1 LRNLGLHIII
11 FTFWASLSYAQDL
24 HYSQFYNSPLNISP
38 ALTGIF
44 NGDKRVA
51 LSARDQWRSVPVPWL
66 TFSGSYDQ
74 KFYKK
79 NRNKNFFGGGVLF
92 NYDRQGDSKI
102 TLMNVA
108 LTGTYN
114 HILTK
119 KNILTL
125 GAGLGY
131 ASRGFNQTSLS
142 WDKQWN
148 GDSFDPSLPSGE
160 NITGDMISMVETNLG
175 VNYRFQEHDREHYDF
190 GIAVHHILQPSA
202 RFSTN
207 GFPISL
213 PRRYSGYAMA
223 SFPVFDNLNVDLS
236 FLHQSQNSYNETLF
250 GALVNLYVNRQR
262 GKETNLHVGVGY
274 RTSESLFPKVAIEYG
289 PYYVGLSYDVD
300 LSRFNTATDNKGGP
314 ELHFKYTIKSVKPLG
329 LFKACPIF

>member
-1 LRNLGLHIII
+1 
-11 FTFWASLSYAQDL
+11 
-24 HYSQFYNSPLNISP
+24 
-38 ALTGIF
+38 
-44 NGDKRVA
+44 
-51 LSARDQWRSVPVPWL
+51 
-66 TFSGSYDQ
+66 
-74 KFYKK
+74 
-79 NRNKNFFGGGVLF
+79 LF

-102 TLMNVA
+102 TLMNIS

-114 HILTK
+114 HILNR

-148 GDSFDPSLPSGE
+148 GDAFDPSLPNGE
-160 NITGDMISMVETNLG
+160 SISADMISMVETNLG

-202 RFSTN
+202 RFSNN

-213 PRRYSGYAMA
+213 PRRYSAYAMA
-223 SFPVFDNLNVDLS
+223 SFPVFDNLNLDLS
-236 FLHQSQNSYNETLF
+236 FLHQSQISYNETLF
-250 GALVNLYVNRQR
+250 GALVNLYVNKKR
-262 GKETNLHVGVGY
+262 GKETNLHLGVGY
-274 RTSESLFPKVAIEYG
+274 RTSQSLFPKVAVEYG

-300 LSRFNTATDNKGGP
+300 LSRFNTATDNRGGP